1 MYCDKENINILTALL
16 VKHGVR
22 HVVVCPG
29 SRNAPLAHNFNEC
42 PELTCHSMTDERSA
56 AFFALGIR
64 QQTLTPVAICVTS
77 GSALLNTLPGVAE
90 ATYQQQGIIVISAD
104 RPAAWIGQNDG
115 QTLPQQGAL
124 GCFVAKSVTLPE
136 PRNDEERWMCNRLI
150 NEAMIAHKGMAH
162 PSVHI
167 NIPISEPLFTFSTPQ
182 LPEERMVRTA
192 DWHCTSERND
202 VTKMFWQ
209 SERRMIIAGQM
220 PKNNSIDSILTDL
233 SEYAV
238 VLGEP
243 ISCSCEHPML
253 TDQMLHAIGNN
264 NEAYHPECVIY
275 IGGNTISKRLRH
287 FMRSMKKDTVFINIC
302 TDGELHD
309 ISQNT
314 SILIDAHPETVLSDL
329 MCSAPHAVKQKA
341 FCTIWNRLRE
351 SLQTKLNNYV
361 MRFSQTM
368 AVKEFEQRIGSNAS
382 IVYYANSMA
391 IRLSALYSGA
401 YRYCNR
407 GLNGIEGSLSVAAGA
422 AAAVA
427 ATGSKENIYCIIG
440 DLSFFYDENALWQRS
455 LSPNLRI
462 MLLNN
467 GRGGIFGMLNGL
479 SDSPAHNGLV
489 DGQHYATAEGACMQH
504 NLLYLRADD
513 ASTLQDGLER
523 LQNDSNGKAVLL
535 EVFTDPETDMEL
547 YAELYNYI
555 KQE

>member
-1 MYCDKENINILTALL
+1 
-16 VKHGVR
+16 
-22 HVVVCPG
+22 
-29 SRNAPLAHNFNEC
+29 
-42 PELTCHSMTDERSA
+42 
-56 AFFALGIR
+56 
-64 QQTLTPVAICVTS
+64 
-77 GSALLNTLPGVAE
+77 
-90 ATYQQQGIIVISAD
+90 
-104 RPAAWIGQNDG
+104 
-115 QTLPQQGAL
+115 
-124 GCFVAKSVTLPE
+124 
-136 PRNDEERWMCNRLI
+136 
-150 NEAMIAHKGMAH
+150 
-162 PSVHI
+162 
-167 NIPISEPLFTFSTPQ
+167 
-182 LPEERMVRTA
+182 
-192 DWHCTSERND
+192 
-202 VTKMFWQ
+202 
-209 SERRMIIAGQM
+209 
-220 PKNNSIDSILTDL
+220 
-233 SEYAV
+233 
-238 VLGEP
+238 
-243 ISCSCEHPML
+243 
-253 TDQMLHAIGNN
+253 
-264 NEAYHPECVIY
+264 
-275 IGGNTISKRLRH
+275 
-287 FMRSMKKDTVFINIC
+287 
-302 TDGELHD
+302 
-309 ISQNT
+309 
-314 SILIDAHPETVLSDL
+314 
-329 MCSAPHAVKQKA
+329 
-341 FCTIWNRLRE
+341 
-351 SLQTKLNNYV
+351 

-513 ASTLQDGLER
+513 ASTLKDGLER